1 MSPKRIAIICL
12 ILIAWHVLS
21 SNHLIPAALLPS
33 PLAILAAWRNRL
45 AVDLCTTVGRAICGV
60 IIGTVAAYSVHALA
74 MRLGLG
80 HLLDREVGISR
91 AVPVV
96 AMLPI
101 LIIWFGFSE
110 LARTAI
116 VSFSALTMIFP
127 MIHDS
132 IRRLPRSWQLIG
144 ERGRLS
150 WWRNYI
156 EVQLPWSLPEVGSGL
171 RIILAVALG
180 VSIATEY
187 MGAEHGVGKFLD
199 SARGTFNLPGLWLG
213 MLLVGVSG
221 GLADRAIVAV
231 KQRFLFWS
239 AE

>member
-1 MSPKRIAIICL
+1 
-12 ILIAWHVLS
+12 
-21 SNHLIPAALLPS
+21 
-33 PLAILAAWRNRL
+33 
-45 AVDLCTTVGRAICGV
+45 
-60 IIGTVAAYSVHALA
+60 
-74 MRLGLG
+74 MRFGLG

-110 LARTAI
+110 IARTLI

-132 IRRLPRSWQLIG
+132 IRRLPRTWQLIG

-150 WWRNYI
+150 WWRNYL
-156 EVQLPWSLPEVGSGL
+156 EVYLPWSLPEVGSGL
-171 RIILAVALG
+171 RVVMAVALG

-187 MGAEHGVGKFLD
+187 MGAENGVGKFLD

-213 MLLVGVSG
+213 MLLIGFAG
-221 GLADRAIVAV
+221 GLADRAIVAARE
-231 KQRFLFWS
+231 RFLFWS
-239 AE
+239 RE